1 MAHTHDAE
9 RESGTQF
16 LPKFGADG
24 LLTGVV
30 VDAASR
36 EVLMVAHLDRE
47 ALDAILARGAALA
60 RERAVP
66 TLAATYDALG
76 LVRG

>member
-1 MAHTHDAE
+1 MPRNRSAI
-9 RESGTQF
+9 
-16 LPKFGADG
+16 
-24 LLTGVV
+24 
-30 VDAASR
+30 
-36 EVLMVAHLDRE
+36 VALQKLEADRE

>member
-1 MAHTHDAE
+1 MVETLAPISSRF
-9 RESGTQF
+9 RELVG
-16 LPKFGADG
+16 
-24 LLTGVV
+24 
-30 VDAASR
+30 
-36 EVLMVAHLDRE
+36 DRE